1 MKGER
6 GESPG
11 EEDSESA
18 REEHVKGE
26 RGESPGEEDSESA
39 GEEDV
44 KGEGGGITWG
54 GGQ

>member
-1 MKGER
+1 MKGEG

-26 RGESPGEEDSESA
+26 
-39 GEEDV
+39 
-44 KGEGGGITWG
+44 GGNHLGRRTVS
-54 GGQ
+54 QLERSM